1 MTPRPTV
8 ASAIGARVVATRGAT
23 RDLFGEVGVENVLAM
38 LAADERALFTGATP
52 PKWVPEQTYIAWTRA
67 VYAGPAGRDS
77 ATLARWVDRV
87 TDRGFGA
94 ARRMLMSLASPWV
107 IVRRAGAL
115 WRGEHSHGELTSA
128 PLGDNS
134 ARFELRDSPYAVDDL
149 GASAISEAFRYI
161 LFRCRVKWATEE
173 HRRIGD
179 ALHVELRWG

>member
-1 MTPRPTV
+1 MTVRPAQ
-8 ASAIGARVVATRGAT
+8 ASALGNRVIATRDAT
-23 RDLFGEVGVENVLAM
+23 RDLFGEVGVEAVLAA
-38 LAADERALFTGATP
+38 LGPDERAAFAGDP
-52 PKWVPEQTYIAWTRA
+52 PKWVLEQTYIAWTRA
-67 VYAGPAGRDS
+67 VHEGPARRDA

-87 TDRGFGA
+87 TDLGFGK

-115 WRGEHSHGELTSA
+115 WRGEHSHGDLTSA

-134 ARFELRDSPYAVDDL
+134 ARFELRDSPYAIDEL
-149 GASAISEAFRYI
+149 GASAMSEAFRYI

-173 HRRIGD
+173 HRRVDD

>member
-1 MTPRPTV
+1 MTARPAQ
-8 ASAIGARVVATRGAT
+8 ASALGNRVIATRDAT
-23 RDLFGEVGVENVLAM
+23 RDLFGEVGVEAVLGA
-38 LAADERALFTGATP
+38 LGSDERAPFAGDP
-52 PKWVPEQTYIAWTRA
+52 PKWVLEQTYIAWTRA
-67 VYAGPAGRDS
+67 VYEGPARRDA

-87 TDRGFGA
+87 TDLGFGK

-115 WRGEHSHGELTSA
+115 WRGEHSHGDLTSA

-134 ARFELRDSPYAVDDL
+134 ARFELRDSPYAIDEL
-149 GASAISEAFRYI
+149 GASAMSEAFRYI

-173 HRRIGD
+173 HRRIDD